1 MYTNIFDS
9 VYDCCFGRRSVVP
22 TLNGNVICKIRP
34 GTQSGSKIRL
44 KGKGIVSMKDRSVH
58 GDEYAVV
65 QIQVPK
71 NLNET
76 AKEKLKEFAKAC

>member
-1 MYTNIFDS
+1 M
-9 VYDCCFGRRSVVP
+9 P
-22 TLNGNVICKIRP
+22 TLTGNVVCSIRP

-44 KGKGIVSMKDRSVH
+44 RGKGIVSMKDKNIN

-76 AKEKLKEFAKAC
+76 AKEKLREFAKAC